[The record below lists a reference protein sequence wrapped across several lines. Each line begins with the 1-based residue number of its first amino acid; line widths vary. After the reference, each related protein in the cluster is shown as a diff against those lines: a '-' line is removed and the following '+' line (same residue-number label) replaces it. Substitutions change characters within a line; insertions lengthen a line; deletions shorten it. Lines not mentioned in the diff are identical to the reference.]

1 MYYLGN
7 IEIFDPARYGYDET
21 NSPGIKYHW
30 MVAWCSIIDE
40 DTVAIS
46 SNEWVNKIISSSYAA
61 AAFHKLNLL
70 NSTFTRILPD
80 ETRSNYITHIANAET
95 VYRHSSYLAPQ
106 LIEIDILPGGECIG
120 IPRGSFW
127 LKIFQRK
134 WRNILIKRKEKINHY
149 RQLNN
154 MMNREMGIYTRISV
168 V

>member
-30 MVAWCSIIDE
+30 MVAWCSIIDM
-40 DTVAIS
+40 DASDIS
-46 SNEWVNKIISSSYAA
+46 PNEWVKKIICYSQGQ

-70 NSTFTRILPD
+70 NSTFTRIPPD
-80 ETRSNYITHIANAET
+80 ETRSNYITHIANSET

-106 LIEIDILPGGECIG
+106 LIEIYSLPGGECVG

-134 WRNILIKRKEKINHY
+134 WRNILIKRKNKIDHY
-149 RQLNN
+149 RRLNN